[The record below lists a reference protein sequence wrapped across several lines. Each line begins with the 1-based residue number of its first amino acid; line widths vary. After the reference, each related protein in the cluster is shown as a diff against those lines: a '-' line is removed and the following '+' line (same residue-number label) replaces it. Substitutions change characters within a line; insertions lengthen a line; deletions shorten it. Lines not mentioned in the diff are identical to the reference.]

1 MSAVWTGTGVKLV
14 GQPVFLCLCK
24 DRLDLVLLAMAL
36 EVACVAVLESIQHP
50 FTPCK
55 NVVAVCSSK
64 F

>member
-14 GQPVFLCLCK
+14 GQPVFLCLYK

-36 EVACVAVLESIQHP
+36 EVAFVAVESIRHP

-55 NVVAVCSSK
+55 NVFGSMLLK